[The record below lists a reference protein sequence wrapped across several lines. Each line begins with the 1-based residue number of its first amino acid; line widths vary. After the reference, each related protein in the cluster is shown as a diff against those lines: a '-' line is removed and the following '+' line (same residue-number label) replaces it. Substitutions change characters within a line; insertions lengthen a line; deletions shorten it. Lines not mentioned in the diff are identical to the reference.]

1 MRVLLCLSDLV
12 LLCMREDFLIEDTTR
27 SQLNVGLLV
36 SRASSTSSLSLSR
49 SFRKAWL
56 LVDLQV

>member
-1 MRVLLCLSDLV
+1 
-12 LLCMREDFLIEDTTR
+12 MREDFLIEDTTR

-36 SRASSTSSLSLSR
+36 SRASSTSPLSLSR